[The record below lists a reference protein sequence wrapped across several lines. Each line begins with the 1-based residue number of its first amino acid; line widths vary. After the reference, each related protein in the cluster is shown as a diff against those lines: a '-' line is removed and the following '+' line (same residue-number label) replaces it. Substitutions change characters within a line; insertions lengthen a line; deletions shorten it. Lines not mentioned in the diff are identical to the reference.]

1 MANFIGTART
11 NYFHVTDEEKYKYL
25 FNGLVGSDDEI
36 ISFDETDKNG
46 KILHGFGSYSSI
58 YWSPSKADGNPD
70 WLDEDDADGYEDF
83 LNQLSKI
90 LPEDEAF
97 VLIDVGH
104 EKLRYL
110 SGFATIVTNK
120 DIKYVDLTNTTQTV
134 AREMLQKPDYKLE
147 IEY

>member
-1 MANFIGTART
+1 M
-11 NYFHVTDEEKYKYL
+11 
-25 FNGLVGSDDEI
+25 
-36 ISFDETDKNG
+36 
-46 KILHGFGSYSSI
+46 HGFGSYSSI

>member
-46 KILHGFGSYSSI
+46 KILHGFGSYGSI

-70 WLDEDDADGYEDF
+70 WLDEDDTDGYEDF

-90 LPEDEAF
+90 LPKDEAF

-120 DIKYVDLTNTTQTV
+120 DIKYVDLTNTAQTV
-134 AREMLQKPDYKLE
+134 AQEMLRKPNYKLE